1 MNAYVVTAAASG
13 CGKTLVTLALCKA
26 LVDLGARVQP
36 FKVGPDYIDARF
48 YERVAGRAAHNLDLW
63 LDGED
68 AVRAHAVA
76 TSGDADVT
84 LCEGMMGLFD
94 GANDGSGSTAAVAHA
109 IGARIIAVID
119 CGAASQT
126 AAAVALGLRDFDPS
140 LAFAGVVLNRIAGD
154 AHEAAV
160 RDAFAKAGIAVLA
173 VVRTDAA
180 YEAADR
186 RLGLDPAAVA
196 RRADAVTALA
206 TQLCAHADLRRAF
219 ALSPAPSAPSSTST
233 PSAATSATRRVA
245 NAGMR
250 QRSSE
255 RSHARIAYAND
266 AAFWFTYPETLA
278 ALDEAGASLV
288 PFSPL
293 HDEGLPEAIDGV
305 WLGGGYPEEF
315 VAELE
320 GNAALRAELADALAS
335 GLPAYAECGGMMY
348 LAETLVTER
357 GRFAMVGALR
367 GETTIAEPRLHIGY
381 RDVRAL
387 ADTPLDAC
395 GDTFR
400 AYEFHY
406 ASAQLMEPI
415 AAYAVGASHEGAV
428 RGNIVASFLHRH
440 FLPGSDAIARFVAAC
455 AAKVSV

>member
-1 MNAYVVTAAASG
+1 MNAFVVTAAASG
-13 CGKTLVTLALCKA
+13 SGKTLVTLALCKA

-36 FKVGPDYIDARF
+36 FKIGPDYIDARF
-48 YERVAGRAAHNLDLW
+48 YERVAGRPAHNLDLW

-68 AVRAHAVA
+68 AVRAHAIA
-76 TSGDADVT
+76 TSRAADVT

-94 GANDGSGSTAAVAHA
+94 GANDGTGSTAAVARA
-109 IGARIIAVID
+109 LDARIIAVID
-119 CGAASQT
+119 CVASSQT

-160 RDAFAKAGIAVLA
+160 RDAFASAGLTVLA

-180 YEAADR
+180 YEAAER
-186 RLGLDPAAVA
+186 HLGLDSTAVA
-196 RRADAVTALA
+196 RRADAVDTLA
-206 TQLCAHADLRRAF
+206 RRLRAQADLRRAF
-219 ALSPAPSAPSSTST
+219 DVPEASQQSSSVPLRPSLQP
-233 PSAATSATRRVA
+233 RV
-245 NAGMR
+245 
-250 QRSSE
+250 
-255 RSHARIAYAND
+255 RIAYAHD
-266 AAFWFTYPETLA
+266 TAFWFTYPETLD
-278 ALDEAGASLV
+278 ALREAGASLV

-293 HDEGLPEAIDGV
+293 GDEHLPDAIDGV
-305 WLGGGYPEEF
+305 WLGGGYPEEYA
-315 VAELE
+315 VELE
-320 GNAALRAELADALAS
+320 RNAALRAQLASELAR

-348 LAETLVTER
+348 LAQTLQTER

-381 RDVRAL
+381 HEVRAL
-387 ADTPLDAC
+387 AETPLDAC

-406 ASAQLMEPI
+406 ASGRLTEPN
-415 AAYAVGASHEGAV
+415 AAYAVGAANEGVV
-428 RGNIVASFLHRH
+428 RHKIVASFLHRH
-440 FLPGSDAIARFVAAC
+440 FLPGSAPIARFVAAC